1 MKINKFLAGVL
12 ATLSIAACSDIEN
25 VFPESSTVLA
35 SQVVEINSIKPE
47 RAKAS
52 FNGLFTHLG
61 TPWKGKYE
69 KPDDFQFLMM
79 MFCNDLE
86 GADAWIPDSGYNWFS
101 VCGKLS
107 SRNANYRNPY
117 IRYQTPYGLI
127 ADVNIFLSGLDKETQ
142 DPLIINMMA
151 QARALRAYA
160 YLMQAPQFQ
169 FVTKKDAPCI
179 PIVTEET
186 TDFTNNPRAT
196 VQQVYDLIFTD
207 LNYAIENLEGATRTS
222 KMQIDQNVAYGL
234 RARANLDMQNYA
246 EAATDAEKAAA
257 GYTPAMITAPA
268 FMSLSET
275 NWLWGFDCTSD
286 MTVGDRAYSTPSS
299 WLRSF
304 SGNGYSPACAVYSC
318 INNILYDK
326 IPSTDVRKGWWVD
339 ENLESPLIKDLLWS
353 NGQPVAIADDGGD
366 SKLPFIPY
374 TNVKFGCLTIGTTTN
389 DEDFPFMR
397 VEEMILIQAEG
408 YAKSG
413 NEGKAKQILN
423 DFVKTYRDPAYDC
436 DATGLSLADEIWK
449 QRRIELWGEGFGALD
464 IKRLGKPLVRFHDD
478 KSSFPDAFRFNL
490 SNDDGWML
498 MRFPQGEMNTNFG
511 IIDNSDG
518 HIPSMGQ
525 NAELKDG
532 VTD

>member
-1 MKINKFLAGVL
+1 
-12 ATLSIAACSDIEN
+12 
-25 VFPESSTVLA
+25 
-35 SQVVEINSIKPE
+35 
-47 RAKAS
+47 
-52 FNGLFTHLG
+52 
-61 TPWKGKYE
+61 
-69 KPDDFQFLMM
+69 
-79 MFCNDLE
+79 
-86 GADAWIPDSGYNWFS
+86 
-101 VCGKLS
+101 
-107 SRNANYRNPY
+107 
-117 IRYQTPYGLI
+117 
-127 ADVNIFLSGLDKETQ
+127 
-142 DPLIINMMA
+142 
-151 QARALRAYA
+151 
-160 YLMQAPQFQ
+160 
-169 FVTKKDAPCI
+169 
-179 PIVTEET
+179 
-186 TDFTNNPRAT
+186 
-196 VQQVYDLIFTD
+196 
-207 LNYAIENLEGATRTS
+207 
-222 KMQIDQNVAYGL
+222 MQIDQNVAYGL
-234 RARANLDMQNYA
+234 RARANLDMQNYS
-246 EAATDAEKAAA
+246 EAAADAEKAAA
-257 GYTPAMITAPA
+257 GYTPAMITGPA

-318 INNILYDK
+318 INNILFDK

-339 ENLESPLIKDLLWS
+339 ENLESPLIEDLLWS
-353 NGQPVAIADDGGD
+353 NGEPVAIADDGGD

-413 NEGKAKQILN
+413 NEAKAKQILN
-423 DFVKTYRDPAYDC
+423 DFVKTYRDPEYNC
-436 DATGLSLADEIWK
+436 EATGLSLPDEIWK

-464 IKRLGKPLVRFHDD
+464 IKRLGKPLVRFHNDQ
-478 KSSFPDAFRFNL
+478 SSVPDAFRFNL

-525 NAELKDG
+525 NSELKDG